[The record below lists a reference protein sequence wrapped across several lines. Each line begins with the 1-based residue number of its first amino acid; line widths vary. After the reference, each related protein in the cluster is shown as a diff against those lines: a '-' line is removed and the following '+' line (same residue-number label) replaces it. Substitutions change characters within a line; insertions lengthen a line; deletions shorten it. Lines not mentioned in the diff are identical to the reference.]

1 MPKKAETKETKYEK
15 GKLYD
20 LPINDLKPDDN
31 QPRKHMDEIE
41 MEGLKE
47 SISKQGLLQP
57 ILFRQDGDG
66 LVIVSGERRYAA
78 TKDLGHETIPA
89 MFTDG
94 DPMEIALI
102 ENLVR
107 EDLTPVAKA
116 EALKNLMDQQKY
128 EQKDLAKMFGKS
140 ESTMSEILSLN
151 SLPDKIKEECIGD
164 HRYALRRLKRIA
176 TVKDKKKAQAM
187 FEDYKKQLNKTE
199 KDRETG
205 TRTPIQV
212 EMKRLNT
219 TKERLVKFK
228 EKLSDPKKSA
238 KWDNKE
244 KKKIKAEL
252 LDLKNLIDEILE
264 QED

>member
-15 GKLYD
+15 GQLYD
-20 LPINDLKPDDN
+20 LPITDLKPDEN

-41 MEGLKE
+41 LEGLKE

-57 ILFRQDGDG
+57 ILFRKDGDG
-66 LVIVSGERRYAA
+66 LVIVSGERRFKACEELEL
-78 TKDLGHETIPA
+78 KTIPA

-116 EALKNLMDQQKY
+116 EALKKLQDEKDY

-151 SLPDKIKEECIGD
+151 NLTPKIKEECIGD
-164 HRYALRRLKRIA
+164 HKYALRRLKRIS
-176 TVKDKKKAQAM
+176 KLRDKKKMQAM
-187 FEDYKKQLNKTE
+187 FDEYKKQLNKTE
-199 KDRETG
+199 EDRKKNRGNAFDVEKKRLGSTKDRLL
-205 TRTPIQV
+205 
-212 EMKRLNT
+212 K
-219 TKERLVKFK
+219 VK
-228 EKLSDPKKSA
+228 
-238 KWDNKE
+238 DNWN
-244 KKKIKAEL
+244 KKKVENIKDEL
-252 LDLKNLIDEILE
+252 VELRDLIDEILGKE
-264 QED
+264 E